1 MTLLEN
7 IYHHLQHNGLVNNR
21 EHFSKQYLGKS
32 KNWYAVQTH
41 EGRDFSTS
49 AAIECLRNIRRAT
62 RGETLSAQQQLALLT
77 AERLLRHYFVEREAI
92 MDLAFVNR

>member
-7 IYHHLQHNGLVNNR
+7 IYHHLHNNGLVNNR
-21 EHFSKQYLGKS
+21 EHFSMHYLSKS

-49 AAIECLRNIRRAT
+49 AAIECLRNIRNTT
-62 RGETLSAQQQLALLT
+62 RSEALSAAQQLALLT
-77 AERLLRHYFVEREAI
+77 AARLVSQHLNQQHAI
-92 MDLAFVNR
+92 SEIY

>member
-7 IYHHLQHNGLVNNR
+7 IYHHLHNNGLVNNR

-49 AAIECLRNIRRAT
+49 AAIECLRNIRSTASN
-62 RGETLSAQQQLALLT
+62 SALDAAQRLALLT
-77 AERLLRHYFVEREAI
+77 AERLVFQHLNQQHTVADI
-92 MDLAFVNR
+92 H

>member
-21 EHFSKQYLGKS
+21 EHFSIHYLSKS
-32 KNWYAVQTH
+32 RNWYAVQTH

-49 AAIECLRNIRRAT
+49 AAIECLRNIR
-62 RGETLSAQQQLALLT
+62 SAASNSALDAAQRLALLT
-77 AERLLRHYFVEREAI
+77 AERLVFQHLNQQHAVAEI
-92 MDLAFVNR
+92 C

>member
-7 IYHHLQHNGLVNNR
+7 IYHHLHNNGLVNNR

-41 EGRDFSTS
+41 YKRDFSTS
-49 AAIECLRNIRRAT
+49 ATIECLHSIRTAQVSNEPIYKEQKTTLDTIEDLLKQHLNNI
-62 RGETLSAQQQLALLT
+62 LKYL
-77 AERLLRHYFVEREAI
+77 
-92 MDLAFVNR
+92 

>member
-7 IYHHLQHNGLVNNR
+7 IYHHLHNNGLVNNR
-21 EHFSKQYLGKS
+21 EHFSKHYLGKS

-49 AAIECLRNIRRAT
+49 AAIECLRNIRSAT
-62 RGETLSAQQQLALLT
+62 SNAELQAAQQLALLT
-77 AERLLRHYFVEREAI
+77 AERLVSQHLNQQHAVAEI
-92 MDLAFVNR
+92 C

>member
-21 EHFSKQYLGKS
+21 EHFSTYYLSKS
-32 KNWYAVQTH
+32 RNWYAVQTH

-49 AAIECLRNIRRAT
+49 AAIECLRNIRSAACNSALEAT
-62 RGETLSAQQQLALLT
+62 QRVALLT
-77 AERLLRHYFVEREAI
+77 AERLVSQHLNQQHAVAEI
-92 MDLAFVNR
+92 C

>member
-7 IYHHLQHNGLVNNR
+7 IYHHLHNNGLVNNR
-21 EHFSKQYLGKS
+21 EHFSKHYLGKS

-49 AAIECLRNIRRAT
+49 TAIECLRNIRTAT
-62 RGETLSAQQQLALLT
+62 QGEALSAAQQLALLT
-77 AERLLRHYFVEREAI
+77 AERLVSQHLNQQHAVAEI
-92 MDLAFVNR
+92 C

>member
-7 IYHHLQHNGLVNNR
+7 IYHHLHNNGLANHR
-21 EHFSKQYLGKS
+21 EHFSTHYLGKS

-49 AAIECLRNIRRAT
+49 AAIECLRSIRSTAKN
-62 RGETLSAQQQLALLT
+62 SALDASQLLALIT
-77 AERLLRHYFVEREAI
+77 AERLVSQHLSQQHAVAEI
-92 MDLAFVNR
+92 C